1 MIAQVVE
8 ELLGHIQP
16 AMLDSARWYT
26 LDLLTQWAGGRGQSD
41 TTAKASL
48 PRSLEKFA
56 YGEGDWR
63 ESLSTSGHACLC
75 EGYDAYLGT
84 HVIHLLH
91 ISWEALP

>member
-16 AMLDSARWYT
+16 AMLDSTRWYT

-41 TTAKASL
+41 TTAEASL

-63 ESLSTSGHACLC
+63 ESLSTSGHSYLC
-75 EGYDAYLGT
+75 EG
-84 HVIHLLH
+84 
-91 ISWEALP
+91 